1 MTPDYS
7 DYNILIGKIVST
19 IGLKGEVKVWPYTDW
34 PEHFEDIE
42 TVCVG
47 LGKDDCVVHEIQKVR
62 YHKSTVILKL
72 SGIDSIEAAEKLR
85 GMQIF
90 IPEAELM
97 PLGENQYYIHDVIG
111 MDVVTTEG
119 DWLGKISEV
128 LRSPAHDIYVTD
140 RAMIPAV
147 KEFVVSVDL
156 EKKRMLVKPI
166 EGLIQA

>member
-1 MTPDYS
+1 MIPDNS
-7 DYNILIGKIVST
+7 DYNVLIGKVVST

-47 LGKDDCVVHEIQKVR
+47 SGKDDCIVREIERVR

-72 SGIDSIEAAEKLR
+72 SGIDSIEAAEKLK

-90 IPEAELM
+90 IREAELM
-97 PLGENQYYIHDVIG
+97 PLGENEYYIHDVIG

-119 DWLGKISEV
+119 NRLGKISEV

-147 KEFVVSVDL
+147 KEFVVHVDV
-156 EKKRMLVKPI
+156 KKKQMLVKPI

>member
-7 DYNILIGKIVST
+7 HYNVLIGKIVST

-47 LGKDDCVVHEIQKVR
+47 LGNDDCAIHEIERVR

-72 SGIDSIEAAEKLR
+72 SGIDSIEDAEKLR
-85 GMQIF
+85 GMLIF

-97 PLGENQYYIHDVIG
+97 PLGENEYYIHDVIG

-119 DWLGKISEV
+119 ECLGKISDV

-156 EKKRMLVKPI
+156 KKKQMLVKPI